1 MSALPLPCRHIQQI
15 AGLLKIHSL
24 TFLMQAQ
31 TLAQIARQHD
41 VAW

>member
-24 TFLMQAQ
+24 TFSQASPDFG
-31 TLAQIARQHD
+31 TNRKTT
-41 VAW
+41 